1 MKKFFKGRFVQQF
14 LPFIILI
21 TGGSFVIREFVGLKY
36 KYPKVTSHDLDVEIK
51 KKGIEMKKPRT
62 LEEEYEI
69 IKVSKLRLKDIKYM
83 KNIIFSMM
91 RKLNYFNLKLCHKFF
106 LLMFEV
112 DCISCYF
119 IRL

>member
-69 IKVSKLRLKDIKYM
+69 IKTLDIDNWE
-83 KNIIFSMM
+83 NI
-91 RKLNYFNLKLCHKFF
+91 R
-106 LLMFEV
+106 
-112 DCISCYF
+112 IS
-119 IRL
+119 RPWDESNVNN